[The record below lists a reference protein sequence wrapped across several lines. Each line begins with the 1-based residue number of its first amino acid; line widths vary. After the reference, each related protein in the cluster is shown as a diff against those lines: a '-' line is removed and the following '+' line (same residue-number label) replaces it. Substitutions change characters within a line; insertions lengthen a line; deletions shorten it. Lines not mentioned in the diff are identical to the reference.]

1 MKKDYNKMRCAL
13 ACQDAETIDTK
24 DIYDIL
30 LFGTIGW
37 KDNSDDDVLDAFIK
51 LWGEKQIPYIKED
64 DDE

>member
-13 ACQDAETIDTK
+13 ACQEAETIDTK

-51 LWGEKQIPYIKED
+51 LWGEKQIPYIQE
-64 DDE
+64 EQ

>member
-1 MKKDYNKMRCAL
+1 MRCAL
-13 ACQDAETIDTK
+13 ACQEAETIDTK

-51 LWGEKQIPYIKED
+51 LWGEKQIPYIKE
-64 DDE
+64 EQ